1 MLRLVLLPPTYLVS
15 KNVPVGL
22 TKIIIIHLLDTVLHK
37 CPFHQIYLIVF
48 LKFSIFYFFHNVFSQ
63 FITERGRLKFSATS
77 GYICQFLFE
86 DVSVFLCVKFI
97 SFQINLKLS

>member
-1 MLRLVLLPPTYLVS
+1 MPPRYLVS
-15 KNVPVGL
+15 KNVPMGL
-22 TKIIIIHLLDTVLHK
+22 TKIIILHLLDTVLYK

-48 LKFSIFYFFHNVFSQ
+48 LKFSVFYFFHNVLSL
-63 FITERGRLKFSATS
+63 FITERGRLKFSTTS
-77 GYICQFLFE
+77 EYICQFLFV